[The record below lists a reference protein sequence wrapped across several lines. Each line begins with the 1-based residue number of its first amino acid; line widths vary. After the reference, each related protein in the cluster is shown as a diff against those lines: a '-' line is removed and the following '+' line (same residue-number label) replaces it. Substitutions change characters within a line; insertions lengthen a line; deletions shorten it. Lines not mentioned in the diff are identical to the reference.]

1 MRSSAV
7 LLTSIKWASI
17 NAIHS
22 SSYTSSSVNQI
33 SEKYNISFTYHSNII
48 RLFSTININVL
59 AEKIDQISFD
69 QQKHDHIM
77 KMISNSE
84 NSLSFQSF
92 SENEQNVVNDE
103 SSLNFTDFELS
114 LKINSNLFIDE
125 QVSESQDIDNTFT
138 VDEKLN
144 NQND

>member
-1 MRSSAV
+1 
-7 LLTSIKWASI
+7 
-17 NAIHS
+17 
-22 SSYTSSSVNQI
+22 
-33 SEKYNISFTYHSNII
+33 
-48 RLFSTININVL
+48 
-59 AEKIDQISFD
+59 
-69 QQKHDHIM
+69 M